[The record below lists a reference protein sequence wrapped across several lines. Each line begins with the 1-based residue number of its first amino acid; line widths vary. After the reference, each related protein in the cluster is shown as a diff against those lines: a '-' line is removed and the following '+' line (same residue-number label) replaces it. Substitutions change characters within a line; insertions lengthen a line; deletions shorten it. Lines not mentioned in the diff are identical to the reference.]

1 MISVKPW
8 LFPLP
13 IGRKALNA
21 LILDV
26 CFCFNSKLLMFQ
38 LDYLFWLQNLLYILA
53 PSLPLWRSPSE
64 LYKILSYRC
73 KSSVCPWNNKTQFSA
88 RLCIFFSQYHFLFFL
103 KLVLFNLENL
113 LIIVHFNPIYSF

>member
-53 PSLPLWRSPSE
+53 PPLPP
-64 LYKILSYRC
+64 LSDREAA
-73 KSSVCPWNNKTQFSA
+73 PRA
-88 RLCIFFSQYHFLFFL
+88 
-103 KLVLFNLENL
+103 
-113 LIIVHFNPIYSF
+113 